1 MMKEALDWLVSN
13 WIENLAV
20 LTGIVYIVLSVKQ
33 RISCWSFGIVSSV
46 LYLFVFLQSKIY
58 ADMILQAYYVIMG
71 FYGWIH
77 WARMDTNNQK
87 EELPVSKISM
97 RQASVIGGITLVTF
111 FCIAYFLIHF
121 TDSPV
126 PWVDAFTTSLSFTA
140 TWMLARKI
148 LEHWI
153 IWVIVDLVSVGLFF
167 NRGLYASIVLFLIF
181 TVLALIGYLQWIK
194 EWKSKTSL

>member
-1 MMKEALDWLVSN
+1 MKEALDWLVSN

-153 IWVIVDLVSVGLFF
+153 IWVIVDLVSVGPFF

>member
-1 MMKEALDWLVSN
+1 MKEALDWLVSN

>member
-167 NRGLYASIVLFLIF
+167 NRGL
-181 TVLALIGYLQWIK
+181 
-194 EWKSKTSL
+194 